1 MSAFPNNKD
10 KVYMIVSAVAF
21 FSFFAYLHHLDTK
34 INEKKTEWQ
43 QEQHS
48 LCLGKENRARP
59 ACWREIDWEVYC
71 ERVECKGSPRQ

>member
-1 MSAFPNNKD
+1 MTVNKD
-10 KVYMIVSAVAF
+10 MIHVLLYLIAF
-21 FSFFAYLHHLDTK
+21 FAFMASLYYVDTK
-34 INEKKTEWQ
+34 NEKEKTAWQ

-71 ERVECKGSPRQ
+71 ERVQCKGEPRH